1 MGPQGCRRLPDAG
14 RVARDPI
21 QQPAERQTS
30 PIAPAKA
37 VSAPRV
43 NPAPPPTSTTVSA
56 TTPGGRAKCP
66 RRFVEF
72 RLPFVNKVKAGQTG
86 PPGDRS
92 RRNHAA
98 ISSCHP
104 DNFDPSTV
112 TEETMR
118 DIGAL
123 NKEMMAAG
131 SRKPR
136 RSRCGRSPKARCSS
150 RTDRIWKLRSTLEAF
165 GSWKSLTWTRH
176 SHGAARMSS
185 PAGRR

>member
-1 MGPQGCRRLPDAG
+1 M
-14 RVARDPI
+14 
-21 QQPAERQTS
+21 
-30 PIAPAKA
+30 
-37 VSAPRV
+37 
-43 NPAPPPTSTTVSA
+43 STTTCRISV
-56 TTPGGRAKCP
+56 
-66 RRFVEF
+66 
-72 RLPFVNKVKAGQTG
+72 LPFVNKVKAGQTG

-136 RSRCGRSPKARCSS
+136 RSRCGRSPKASAHHG
-150 RTDRIWKLRSTLEAF
+150 RTVS
-165 GSWKSLTWTRH
+165 GS
-176 SHGAARMSS
+176 
-185 PAGRR
+185 